1 MKALVWTL
9 AAVLALCWTGLVA
22 VSAALL
28 SWGGELIASGGA
40 ADWGRAAAQWP
51 VPSWISLWVDPAL
64 VQVLQEALRW
74 SLDAFGGALPAAG
87 AVVGWLAPLAWV
99 AWGLGIALLIGVAA
113 VAHWLVGRQRPG
125 WRAHAQAQG

>member
-1 MKALVWTL
+1 MKPLVWIVTAL
-9 AAVLALCWTGLVA
+9 LALCWTVLVA

-51 VPSWISLWVDPAL
+51 VPAWISLWVDPAL
-64 VQVLQEALRW
+64 VQALQEALRW

-87 AVVGWLAPLAWV
+87 ALVGWLAPLAWV
-99 AWGLGIALLIGVAA
+99 IWGLGLTLLLGLALI
-113 VAHWLVGRQRPG
+113 AHWLVGRQRPA
-125 WRAHAQAQG
+125 WQPQAQPLG